1 MGTVETVDKECD
13 SMKLDQNE
21 LKAIHGGEISFS
33 VILGIGSIVSF
44 VIGLIDGFV
53 HPKACE

>member
-21 LKAIHGGEISFS
+21 LKTINGGEISFS

>member
-1 MGTVETVDKECD
+1 
-13 SMKLDQNE
+13 MKLDQNE
-21 LKAIHGGEISFS
+21 LKTIHGGEISFS
-33 VILGIGSIVSF
+33 VILGIGSIVSI

>member
-1 MGTVETVDKECD
+1 
-13 SMKLDQNE
+13 MKLDQNE
-21 LKAIHGGEISFS
+21 LKTIHGGEISFS